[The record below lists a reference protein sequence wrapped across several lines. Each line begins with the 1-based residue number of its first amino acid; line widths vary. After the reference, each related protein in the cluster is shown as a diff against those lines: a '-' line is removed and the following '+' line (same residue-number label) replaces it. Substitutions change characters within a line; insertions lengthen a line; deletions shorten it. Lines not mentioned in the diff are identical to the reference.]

1 MGLWEKV
8 TAPDTSLF
16 FKKNDPNDVKLG
28 ETVLHQQ
35 DDYQLADVVLIGL
48 PQDEGVRRNGGR
60 VGAKDAPDAIRQ
72 ALYKLVAI
80 RGLNF
85 FDIGNSEIF
94 STLEETHANH
104 QVVIKQLLED
114 GKIIVV
120 LGGGNDTSYP
130 DCSALSNEANKNVL
144 AFNIDAH
151 FDIRADSPRNSGT
164 PYRQLLDEGLIHP
177 QNFYEIAYQSFANS
191 PTYIDYLKDKGV
203 VHHTLKTVHD
213 IGLEKLLGDI
223 LAQHDNQSVF
233 WGLDMDVVRA
243 ADAPAVSAVN
253 PTGLTGE
260 EFASIGRIAG
270 KQRNTRIFEIYRS
283 IENGA
288 FEKVEA
294 VYDNMMNVFEIQ
306 HQDLSRAQKAGFAV
320 IKKK

>member
-1 MGLWEKV
+1 MGLWERV

-28 ETVLHQQ
+28 ETVLYQQ
-35 DDYQLADVVLIGL
+35 DDYEMSDVVLIGL

-72 ALYKLVAI
+72 ALYKLVNI
-80 RGLNF
+80 PSLKF
-85 FDIGNSEIF
+85 FDMGNSKIF
-94 STLEETHANH
+94 PTLEETHAKH
-104 QVVIKQLLED
+104 QAIIEHLLDD
-114 GKIIVV
+114 GKVIIV

-130 DCSALSNEANKNVL
+130 DCAALSTHINKNVL

-177 QNFYEIAYQSFANS
+177 QNFYEIAYQPFANS
-191 PTYIDYLKDKGV
+191 PTYIDYLRSKGV
-203 VHHTLKTVHD
+203 VHHALKDVHD
-213 IGLEKLLGDI
+213 IGLEKLLNDI
-223 LAQHDNQSVF
+223 LAHHKDESVF

-270 KQRNTRIFEIYRS
+270 QHPNTSIFEIT
-283 IENGA
+283 EVNPT
-288 FEKVEA
+288 
-294 VYDNMMNVFEIQ
+294 YDIDGRTCRLAATTI
-306 HQDLSRAQKAGFAV
+306 HQFLSTIF
-320 IKKK
+320 I